1 MEEKIKQT
9 MRKVQMVDIAKL
21 HPYENN
27 PRNNEKAVPKI
38 AESIKRYG
46 FNVPITAD
54 RNGVIATGHTRYK
67 AALSLGLREVPVIY
81 LDDLDE
87 SEIAAWRLVDNK
99 TGEIATWDE
108 DKLNLELKA
117 LLGLKVDLSD
127 FGFPGEDK
135 MLEQVREDDFMPVLP
150 KEPRS
155 RRGDVYLLG
164 DHVLMCGDAT
174 SDEDMAKLM
183 GGKLADLTVTDPP
196 YNVDYEGSNRTK
208 EGSKA
213 KRRNSSRP
221 SDKILNDNMDEQSFR
236 AFLGDSF
243 EAMRNHL
250 REGGVFY
257 IWHSENHGLSFRLSL
272 EAAGLEVRQ
281 CLIWEKN
288 SFTLGRQDY
297 QWRHEPV
304 LYGWKDGAGHYFID
318 DRSQDTVLDIKRL
331 DLSAK
336 SKKELIGIIEAM
348 SKSSPIPT
356 TVIREDK
363 PLHNDL
369 HPTMKPIRLLARL
382 IANSSRKGDVVLDQ
396 FGGSGSTLIACEETG
411 RKCRMMELDPAYVD
425 VIVDRYQKF
434 TGRKVIKQGGDK

>member
-174 SDEDMAKLM
+174 SEEDMAKLM

-250 REGGVFY
+250 REGGCS
-257 IWHSENHGLSFRLSL
+257 IS
-272 EAAGLEVRQ
+272 
-281 CLIWEKN
+281 
-288 SFTLGRQDY
+288 
-297 QWRHEPV
+297 
-304 LYGWKDGAGHYFID
+304 
-318 DRSQDTVLDIKRL
+318 
-331 DLSAK
+331 
-336 SKKELIGIIEAM
+336 GIAR
-348 SKSSPIPT
+348 T
-356 TVIREDK
+356 T
-363 PLHNDL
+363 
-369 HPTMKPIRLLARL
+369 A
-382 IANSSRKGDVVLDQ
+382 
-396 FGGSGSTLIACEETG
+396 
-411 RKCRMMELDPAYVD
+411 
-425 VIVDRYQKF
+425 
-434 TGRKVIKQGGDK
+434 